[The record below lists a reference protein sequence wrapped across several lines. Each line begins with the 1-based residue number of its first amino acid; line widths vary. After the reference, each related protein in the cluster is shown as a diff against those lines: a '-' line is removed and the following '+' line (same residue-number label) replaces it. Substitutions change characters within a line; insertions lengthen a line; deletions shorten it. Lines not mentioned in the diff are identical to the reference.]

1 MSPYVHLSIDE
12 RLQIYQFSQDGLS
25 QGEIA
30 RRLVRDKATI
40 SRELRR
46 NAVSAGYLPDLAQRR
61 YCARRQRCR
70 PRLRM
75 ADRGLRRT
83 VILRLEQGW
92 SPEQISGRLRIE
104 QGGTVINHE
113 TIYRFVYES
122 PLGRQEKL
130 YQYLRRGKKKRS
142 RRMGRRVHTGAIANR
157 RFIDDRPLAANE
169 RSEMGHWETDSL
181 LFSHEEALNV
191 LVERLSR
198 FIVLTQ
204 LAGESARDTD
214 QVLVERLRPLP
225 CRSATADNGSE
236 NADHAFVSQQLAIPF
251 FFCHPYHAWEKGT
264 VENTNGLIR
273 RYLPR
278 QTDLSRASH
287 TVPAQYPLAPPA
299 TSSRCPSGGQVCAL
313 GRCVLPGRGPRRHRS
328 RTQPTSAQVPRLSYA
343 S

>member
-1 MSPYVHLSIDE
+1 MSPYVHLSINE

-25 QGEIA
+25 QAEIA
-30 RRLVRDKATI
+30 RRLGRDKATI

-61 YCARRQRCR
+61 YRARRQRCR

-142 RRMGRRVHTGAIANR
+142 RRMGRRVHTGPIANR
-157 RFIDDRPLAANE
+157 RFIEARPLAATQ
-169 RSEMGHWETDSL
+169 RTQTGHGETDSL
-181 LFSHEEALNV
+181 IFPDEQALNV
-191 LVERLSR
+191 LVDRLSR
-198 FIVLTQ
+198 FTVLTR
-204 LAGESARDTD
+204 LEGKTARHTSH
-214 QVLVERLRPLP
+214 VLIERLSALP
-225 CRSATADNGSE
+225 RRSLTADNGSE
-236 NADHAFVSQQLAIPF
+236 NADHASVSKQLHMPF
-251 FFCHPYHAWEKGT
+251 FFCHPYHSWEMGT

-278 QTDLSRASH
+278 QTDLSRVSH
-287 TVPAQYPLAPPA
+287 TVPVSCREEDLDAIAAELNQRP
-299 TSSRCPSGGQVCAL
+299 RKCL
-313 GRCVLPGRGPRRHRS
+313 GFRMPTEVLFG
-328 RTQPTSAQVPRLSYA
+328 
-343 S
+343 

>member
-25 QGEIA
+25 QAEIA
-30 RRLVRDKATI
+30 RRLGRDKATI

-61 YCARRQRCR
+61 YRARRQRCR

-142 RRMGRRVHTGAIANR
+142 RRMGRRVHTGPIANR
-157 RFIDDRPLAANE
+157 RFIEARPLAATQ
-169 RSEMGHWETDSL
+169 RTQTGHWETDSL
-181 LFSHEEALNV
+181 IFPDEQALNV
-191 LVERLSR
+191 LVDRLSR
-198 FIVLTQ
+198 FTVLTR
-204 LAGESARDTD
+204 LEGKTARHTSHA
-214 QVLVERLRPLP
+214 LIERLSALP
-225 CRSATADNGSE
+225 RRSLTADNGSE
-236 NADHAFVSQQLAIPF
+236 NADHASVSKQLHMPF
-251 FFCHPYHAWEKGT
+251 FFCHPYHSWEKGT

-278 QTDLSRASH
+278 QTDLSRVSQEDLDAIAAELNQR
-287 TVPAQYPLAPPA
+287 P
-299 TSSRCPSGGQVCAL
+299 RKCL
-313 GRCVLPGRGPRRHRS
+313 GFRMPTEVLFG
-328 RTQPTSAQVPRLSYA
+328 
-343 S
+343 

>member
-46 NAVSAGYLPDLAQRR
+46 HAVSAGYLPDLAQRR

-70 PRLRM
+70 PRWRM

-83 VILRLEQGW
+83 VILRLEQGC

-157 RFIDDRPLAANE
+157 RFIHDRPLAANE

-204 LAGESARDTD
+204 LAGKSARDTG

-225 CRSATADNGSE
+225 CRSVTADNGSE
-236 NADHAFVSQQLAIPF
+236 NADHAIVSQQLAIPF
-251 FFCHPYHAWEKGT
+251 FFCHPYHSWEKGT

-278 QTDLSRASH
+278 QTDLSRVSH
-287 TVPAQYPLAPPA
+287 TVPVSCREEDLDAIAAELNQRPRKCLGFRMPA
-299 TSSRCPSGGQVCAL
+299 EVLFGQAVAL
-313 GRCVLPGRGPRRHRS
+313 SH
-328 RTQPTSAQVPRLSYA
+328 
-343 S
+343 